1 MKRPGESA
9 AGSSDVGFAVAGPGL
24 VAGLV
29 AAALAG
35 LSLAGTPAL
44 AAGLFCVQV
53 VIALAWLAAL
63 GTKGS
68 LGAFG
73 IAVAAAAAMDVVLGV
88 TDNPDLGDAAPVLGL
103 ALVAALVHQLARR
116 PRREVTVSLAGTVS
130 AAAFAVC
137 AASYLA
143 LLPEGHGDRADAC
156 ALLGV
161 GVALAVARLF
171 DLVLPRPDAF
181 PGSRRGLVGLLA
193 GAGAAVA
200 VGAAYGAHTAG
211 LSGGS
216 GLRIAVIAA
225 ALALIA
231 DVAVD
236 AVLTQAP
243 PPDER
248 RLSALTPL
256 GVLLPVV
263 LAAPV
268 VYVTGRIL
276 LG

>member
-1 MKRPGESA
+1 MKR
-9 AGSSDVGFAVAGPGL
+9 AGVAVAGPGL
-24 VAGLV
+24 VAGLI

-35 LSLAGTPAL
+35 LALAGTPAL

-73 IAVAAAAAMDVVLGV
+73 ICIAAAAAIDIVLGV
-88 TDNPDLGDAAPVLGL
+88 TDNPDLGDAAPVVGI
-103 ALVAALVHQLARR
+103 ALVAAFLHQLSRR
-116 PRREVTVSLAGTVS
+116 PRPAVTVSLAGTMSSV
-130 AAAFAVC
+130 AFAVC

-143 LLPEGHGDRADAC
+143 LLPEGSGDKADAC

-161 GVALAVARLF
+161 GVALVVARAC
-171 DLVLPRPDAF
+171 DLVVVVPEAF
-181 PGSRRGLVGLLA
+181 PGSRRGLIGIVL
-193 GAGAAVA
+193 GAGAAPA
-200 VGAAYGAHTAG
+200 IGALYGAHTAG
-211 LSGGS
+211 LDGS
-216 GLRIAVIAA
+216 VGLRIAVIAA
-225 ALALIA
+225 LLALIA

-263 LAAPV
+263 LAGPV
-268 VYVTGRIL
+268 AYVTGRIL

>member
-1 MKRPGESA
+1 MKRPGP
-9 AGSSDVGFAVAGPGL
+9 SDRAVAVAGPGL
-24 VAGLV
+24 VAGLI

-35 LSLAGTPAL
+35 LALTGTAGL

-73 IAVAAAAAMDVVLGV
+73 IAIAASAAIDIVLAV
-88 TDNPDLGDAAPVLGL
+88 TDNPDLGDAAPVVGI
-103 ALVAALVHQLARR
+103 ALLAALLHQLARR
-116 PRREVTVSLAGTVS
+116 PRPGVTISLAGTLS
-130 AAAFAVC
+130 SAAFAVC

-143 LLPEGHGDRADAC
+143 LLPEDGGGNADAC

-161 GVALAVARLF
+161 GAALLVARGC
-171 DLVLPRPDAF
+171 DLVTRTPAAF
-181 PGSRRGLVGLLA
+181 PGSRRGLIGIVL
-193 GAGAAVA
+193 GAAAAVA
-200 VGAAYGAHTAG
+200 VGAAYGGQAARLDTG
-211 LSGGS
+211 I
-216 GLRIAVIAA
+216 GLRLAVIAA
-225 ALALIA
+225 LLALIA

-256 GVLLPVV
+256 GALLPVV
-263 LAAPV
+263 LAGPV

>member
-1 MKRPGESA
+1 VSRAGVAVVGPG
-9 AGSSDVGFAVAGPGL
+9 VVAG
-24 VAGLV
+24 VA

-35 LSLAGTPAL
+35 LALAGTPAL

-53 VIALAWLAAL
+53 VMSLAWLASL
-63 GTKGS
+63 GVKGS

-73 IAVAAAAAMDVVLGV
+73 IAVAAAAAIDIVLALA
-88 TDNPDLGDAAPVLGL
+88 DSPDIGDAAPVAGI
-103 ALVAALVHQLARR
+103 ALLIALSHQLARR
-116 PRREVTVSLAGTVS
+116 PRRAVTLSLAGTMS
-130 AAAFAVC
+130 AVALAVC
-137 AASYLA
+137 AASYIA
-143 LLPEGHGDRADAC
+143 LLAEGSGDLADTA

-161 GVALAVARLF
+161 GAALVVARLL
-171 DLVLPRPDAF
+171 DLAVVTPSAF
-181 PGSRRGLVGLLA
+181 PGSRRGAVGI
-193 GAGAAVA
+193 GAGAAAALA
-200 VGAAYGAHTAG
+200 VGAAYGSANSALGTG
-211 LSGGS
+211 V
-216 GLRIAVIAA
+216 GLRLAVIAA
-225 ALALIA
+225 ALALIS

-263 LAAPV
+263 LAGPV
-268 VYVTGRIL
+268 AYVTGRIL

>member
-1 MKRPGESA
+1 MSR
-9 AGSSDVGFAVAGPGL
+9 AGVAVVGPGL
-24 VAGLV
+24 VAGAV

-35 LSLAGTPAL
+35 LALAGTPAL
-44 AAGLFCVQV
+44 AAGAFCVQV
-53 VIALAWLAAL
+53 VISLAWLAAL
-63 GTKGS
+63 GAKGS

-73 IAVAAAAAMDVVLGV
+73 IAVAGAAAMDVVLGV
-88 TDNPDLGDAAPVLGL
+88 SDSPDLGDAAPVVGI
-103 ALVAALVHQLARR
+103 ALVVALLHQLARR
-116 PRREVTVSLAGTVS
+116 PRRAVTLSLAATMS
-130 AAAFAVC
+130 AVAFAVC
-137 AASYLA
+137 AGAYVA
-143 LLPEGHGDRADAC
+143 LLAEGSGDLADAA
-156 ALLGV
+156 ALFGI
-161 GVALAVARLF
+161 GVALIVARLL
-171 DLVLPRPDAF
+171 DLVVVTPSAF
-181 PGSRRGLVGLLA
+181 PGSRRGIVGIVV
-193 GAGAAVA
+193 GAAVA
-200 VGAAYGAHTAG
+200 AIVGAAYGSGNALHTG
-211 LSGGS
+211 V

-225 ALALIA
+225 LLALIA

-268 VYVTGRIL
+268 AYITGRIL